1 MHLRATL
8 ATILGLALAPL
19 PAAEPWEPAY
29 AALLHAYAT
38 PQGVRYAAWKQSPAD
53 LRALSALTRHI
64 AASGPATP
72 GPAGRLSHL
81 INAYNIWT
89 LHRVLELYPL
99 ASVQDAAPQFGFF
112 SQDRITVAGQPMSLN
127 HLEKELIFKAFPDP
141 RIHFALNCASVSC
154 PPLRAEPYTA
164 ARLEAQ
170 LDDATRSFLNHNP
183 HALQPSPDGNHLM
196 VSKIFEWYAADFK
209 ASGGPAAFINR
220 HRTPPVGE
228 TRKLTYINY
237 DWNLNEHPRRPDP

>member
-1 MHLRATL
+1 MFLRLSL
-8 ATILGLALAPL
+8 AALLSLVSTPL
-19 PAAEPWEPAY
+19 PAAEPWEATY
-29 AALLHAYAT
+29 ATLLKTHAT
-38 PQGVRYAAWKQSPAD
+38 PQGVRYAAWKKSPAD
-53 LRALSALTRHI
+53 MRALSALTQQI
-64 AASGPATP
+64 ATSGPATP
-72 GPAGRLSHL
+72 GPAGRLSYL

-89 LHRVLELYPL
+89 LHRVLELHPL

-127 HLEKELIFKAFPDP
+127 HLEKELILKPFPDP

-170 LDDATRSFLNHNP
+170 LDDATRSFLNLNP
-183 HALQPSPDGNHLM
+183 HALKPSPDGNHLM

-220 HRTPPVGE
+220 HRSVPIGKSP
-228 TRKLTYINY
+228 KLLYLDY
-237 DWNLNEHPRRPDP
+237 DWSLNEAP